1 MSKKTGFL
9 TNIKNRI
16 LNDES
21 PQIRPSQ
28 DSDSSIHSILQN
40 LNKTIDSNIAT
51 MQKINTEEQEKM
63 SILIKK
69 SNEKIT
75 NTDNKDS
82 TPFLKNS
89 LQEHKV
95 TVSQD
100 VENEKETTTSN
111 DNDLKLQI
119 SESESTEQ
127 KEVKIKLLT
136 KQKVKSLSDN
146 LKKRVYGQDHVIEEV
161 VDILKVAA
169 LNIKIN
175 KEKPAGNYLFAGPS
189 GVGKTE
195 LAQSVADTLEVP
207 LLVLNM
213 GEYSLEQDIT
223 KLIGTSPGYVGY
235 QEGGILTNFVK
246 ANPSCIV
253 LFDELEKAHPSI
265 DKILLS
271 IMDKGIAAD
280 NKGVKVL
287 FTDTIIIST
296 SNLGADLEYEE
307 NISKEIK
314 DKYKMEAIK
323 QGLRPEIINRYDS
336 VFHFNTLHKDVYK
349 MIVQKFLKQLTGR
362 IQEEHS
368 MNINITDKLLNFIV
382 EKSYDPSMGGRPA
395 RRFIEK
401 VVVKPLADYLIEQ
414 PDEDNSEFA
423 DHKLSLDLNKDSK
436 ICFKGKNNKIIRVL
450 DNTEELVTRIENG
463 KFTN

>member
-1 MSKKTGFL
+1 
-9 TNIKNRI
+9 
-16 LNDES
+16 
-21 PQIRPSQ
+21 
-28 DSDSSIHSILQN
+28 
-40 LNKTIDSNIAT
+40 
-51 MQKINTEEQEKM
+51 
-63 SILIKK
+63 
-69 SNEKIT
+69 
-75 NTDNKDS
+75 
-82 TPFLKNS
+82 
-89 LQEHKV
+89 
-95 TVSQD
+95 
-100 VENEKETTTSN
+100 
-111 DNDLKLQI
+111 
-119 SESESTEQ
+119 
-127 KEVKIKLLT
+127 
-136 KQKVKSLSDN
+136 
-146 LKKRVYGQDHVIEEV
+146 
-161 VDILKVAA
+161 
-169 LNIKIN
+169 
-175 KEKPAGNYLFAGPS
+175 
-189 GVGKTE
+189 
-195 LAQSVADTLEVP
+195 
-207 LLVLNM
+207 
-213 GEYSLEQDIT
+213 
-223 KLIGTSPGYVGY
+223 
-235 QEGGILTNFVK
+235 
-246 ANPSCIV
+246 
-253 LFDELEKAHPSI
+253 
-265 DKILLS
+265 
-271 IMDKGIAAD
+271 MDKGIAAD
-280 NKGVKVL
+280 NKGVKVI